1 MTTKTKIFTSLAAL
15 LCALGISTTAS
26 AEDFSLHLSGGA
38 TEDVNTPNAN
48 QLFHGPFQL
57 GQSFSAKGDFN
68 LSPNLAFGPQVSSL
82 YLQNSAPTNQP
93 GVLFGAG
100 LGVRV
105 QGNSD
110 ASWRPYWDF
119 GAAAYVQNHIYN
131 PGIDTSVGFEMPLEE
146 THTFWFGPMVS
157 FTHVFDAAVAQPSL
171 LPNRD
176 LNAMT
181 VGLSLSFDVPV
192 KQKVQT
198 VVFAVPVAVPV
209 SVPAPAQTPCPPP
222 VAVPAAKHAP
232 TLNQVVLFRKGSAKL
247 GHSAQKVLDGVVSA
261 MNSDTSYRV
270 VVQGRASAEGPV
282 KLNLE
287 LSKARADMVAEY
299 LTSHGVSA
307 DRVSST
313 EATGAVGAPNDA
325 SNRSVHFITL
335 TVSQ

>member
-1 MTTKTKIFTSLAAL
+1 MRTKTKIMTSLAAL

-48 QLFHGPFQL
+48 QLFRGPFQL

-82 YLQNSAPTNQP
+82 YLQNSAPSNQP

-131 PGIDTSVGFEMPLEE
+131 PGIDTSIGFEMPLEE
-146 THTFWFGPMVS
+146 THTFWIGPMIS
-157 FTHVFDAAVAQPSL
+157 YSHVFDAAVAQPSL

-222 VAVPAAKHAP
+222 VSTPAPKPVMTPISYTVHFGKSSSQLHGTA
-232 TLNQVVLFRKGSAKL
+232 TS
-247 GHSAQKVLDGVVSA
+247 VLDRAVVKFKA
-261 MNSDTSYRV
+261 MSNVRV
-270 VVQGRASAEGPV
+270 VVQGLASSEGDP
-282 KLNLE
+282 KFNQE
-287 LSKARADMVAEY
+287 LSQKRADVVSAY
-299 LTSHGVSA
+299 LLHKGVSPIS
-307 DRVSST
+307 V
-313 EATGAVGAPNDA
+313 EGLGPTGDKNDA
-325 SNRSVHFITL
+325 GNRRTTIFIQ
-335 TVSQ
+335 VK